1 MTTRYSTDPHIERS
15 LRHSVRDGVSYSVMT
30 GSGEVFFSAYALALK
45 AVTPQIAFLAA
56 VPPLLGSFV
65 QLFSAW
71 LGGRGVR
78 RRPIILTAVALQT
91 LLWLPII
98 LLPLLF
104 PRQAVPLLIV
114 SVVLYFAAA
123 NLASPQWSSLMG
135 DLVPER
141 RRGRFFAARTRL
153 MNLTAF
159 LALVGAG
166 LVLHA
171 FQARGQ
177 SYWGFALVFS
187 VAMLARLYSLYQLS
201 RMDEPAPREA
211 ALAPVLT
218 RDLLVRV
225 RRSQFARFSVFFAF
239 MNLAV
244 FMAAPFFTVY
254 MLRDLQFSY
263 LEFTASTAM
272 SVLAQFLT
280 LTKWGRISDAFGNR
294 VILAATGAVL
304 PVLPLL
310 WLVSTGFWYILA
322 IQMFGGLVWAGF
334 VLSAGNFLYDA
345 VPPPK
350 RAQYSAIHSVLASV
364 GLCVGALAGGL
375 LAPHLPRST
384 ELFGVSIDWAS
395 NLYGVFLLSALAR
408 GLVALLF
415 IPHLKEVRDV
425 RRFPF
430 PSLIFRVSQ
439 FRAVAGLVF
448 SLFPYGQGRRAQPR
462 PTEPGPTRGS
472 TDTAC

>member
-1 MTTRYSTDPHIERS
+1 MRMTTRYTDDPQVERS
-15 LRHSVRDGVSYSVMT
+15 LKHSVRDGVSYSVMT
-30 GSGEVFFSAYALALK
+30 GAGEVYFSAYALALK
-45 AVTPQIAFLAA
+45 AITPQIAFLAA
-56 VPPLLGSFV
+56 VPPLLGSFT

-71 LGGRGVR
+71 LGSRGFR
-78 RRPIILTAVALQT
+78 RRPIILTAVSLQT

-104 PRQAVPLLIV
+104 PAYAVPLLIA
-114 SVVLYFAAA
+114 SVMLYYAAA

-159 LALVGAG
+159 LSLIGAG

-177 SYWGFALVFS
+177 SYWGFALVFG

-201 RMDEPAPREA
+201 RMQEPASREA

-218 RDLLVRV
+218 RDLLARL
-225 RRSQFARFSVFFAF
+225 RRSQFARFSLFFAF

-244 FMAAPFFTVY
+244 FIAAPFFTVY
-254 MLRDLQFSY
+254 MLRDLRFSY
-263 LEFTASTAM
+263 LEYTASTAM

-294 VILAATGAVL
+294 VILATTGAVL

-310 WLVSTGFWYILA
+310 WLVSTNFWYVLA
-322 IQMFGGLVWAGF
+322 IQAVGGLVWAGF
-334 VLSAGNFLYDA
+334 ALSAGNFLYDA
-345 VPPPK
+345 VGPER
-350 RAQYSAIHSVLASV
+350 RAQYSAIHSVLASL

-375 LAPHLPRST
+375 LAPQLPRST
-384 ELFGVSIDWAS
+384 VLFGLSIDWVS
-395 NLYGVFLLSALAR
+395 NLYWVFLLSALAR
-408 GLVALLF
+408 AAVAVLF
-415 IPHLKEVRDV
+415 IPHLKEVRAV
-425 RRFPF
+425 PQFPF
-430 PSLIFRVSQ
+430 PSLIYRVSQ
-439 FRAVAGLVF
+439 FRALAGLAF
-448 SLFPYGQGRRAQPR
+448 SLFPFGQGRRARPR
-462 PTEPGPTRGS
+462 AAGDGS
-472 TDTAC
+472 AP